1 MLDLHHQRMVA
12 RLRNI
17 MDSILRRDCA
27 SRTVHDEFTFL
38 TLEVEAYRAFVH
50 RHGVDLEGLLWPFG
64 DHDPCAEADSLY
76 FEVLQLGARLEDE
89 RETDHIFMARL
100 SALGGRLLTL
110 AQRIHDATVR
120 ARKDRLAGL
129 RDLVDRTRA
138 AIPKRPVTSH

>member
-17 MDSILRRDCA
+17 MDSILRRDCE
-27 SRTVHDEFTFL
+27 SRTVQDEFTFL
-38 TLEVEAYRAFVH
+38 TLEAEAYRAFVH
-50 RHGVDLEGLLWPFG
+50 RHGVELEALLWPVG

-76 FEVLQLGARLEDE
+76 FEVLRLGARLEDE
-89 RETDHIFMARL
+89 RDTGPVVVARL

-110 AQRIHDATVR
+110 AQRIHDATVQ

-138 AIPKRPVTSH
+138 SMQNAPMTNH